1 MNKKTAIVLGGTSPH
16 IALIQKLKDRGYYTI
31 LVDYLNNPP
40 AKKVADMHIKEST
53 LDNDAVFCV
62 AKEHK
67 ADIVIS
73 ACVDQANITA
83 CYVAEKLGLPHP
95 YSFELASYITN
106 KGYMKKIMFE
116 NNIPTSKYIYLE
128 PNQKLPDIDLHYPVM
143 VKPADSCAASGVKKA
158 TNRAEMQRFYSEAK
172 KVSRNGRVV
181 IEEFVKGEEVSVY
194 SFVSHGKANII
205 MISQRMSVIE
215 GEERVL
221 KCYAT
226 LAPAPMS
233 KIAFDKIQ
241 VACTKIANAFGLDN
255 TPLHVQV
262 IVDEDEIDIIE
273 IAPRVGGGVSYHT
286 IKSNTEFD
294 ILEATID
301 SYLQIPV
308 KLHYVEPKY
317 YYTVNILYGTPCIYD
332 RVDGVEGLI
341 TAGIIESFHYHKTKG
356 MEITSDRASGGRI
369 AAAVVKGKT
378 KKELLSKIEYMFS
391 KIEAYDNEGNPMM
404 RKDLYLRDFN
414 ELSNK

>member
-1 MNKKTAIVLGGTSPH
+1 MNNKTAIVLGGTNPH

-31 LVDYLNNPP
+31 LVDYLDNPP
-40 AKKVADMHIKEST
+40 AKQAADLHIQEST
-53 LDNDAVFCV
+53 LDNDAVYRV
-62 AKEHK
+62 ANEYD

-73 ACVDQANITA
+73 ACVDQANIAA

-95 YSFELASYITN
+95 YSFELALNITN

-116 NNIPTSKYIYLE
+116 KNIPTSKYIYLE
-128 PNQKLPDIDLHYPVM
+128 PDQKLPNINLQYPVM

-158 TNRAEMQRFYSEAK
+158 TSEAEMQRFYSEAK

-194 SFVSHGKANII
+194 SFVSHGKAQII

-215 GEERVL
+215 GEDHVL

-226 LAPAPMS
+226 LAPAPIS

-241 VACTKIANAFGLDN
+241 VACTKIASAFGLDN

-262 IVDEDEIDIIE
+262 MVDKDEIEIIE
-273 IAPRVGGGVSYHT
+273 IAPRVGGGVSYQT

-308 KLHYVEPKY
+308 KLHYVKPKC
-317 YYTVNILYGTPCIYD
+317 YYTVNILYGKPCIYD
-332 RVDGVEGLI
+332 RVDGEDELI
-341 TAGIIESFHYHKTKG
+341 SNGIIESFHYHKTKG
-356 MEITSDRASGGRI
+356 MKITSDRASGGRI

-378 KKELLSKIEYMFS
+378 KKELLSKIEFMIN
-391 KIEAYDNEGNPMM
+391 KIEAYDNEGNPVL
-404 RKDLYLRDFN
+404 RKDLYLRDFSD
-414 ELSNK
+414 LSN